1 MRDKWMAPEWLAC
14 PEIPQYSIGWRMG
27 CGEDYRYKLGDW
39 LDTLSGQELAEYE
52 RLFPMPVFWDS
63 LAVEEDDEEGDPALY
78 YDGDSYF
85 LRFWRPNGTPA
96 YDRTWLEKEAAAGKQ
111 LKYVH
116 FWGHTPERDGH
127 ITETCL
133 SQWWMA
139 EFQVEAQTYCCM
151 EQFMMAEKARLFGDK
166 EILEKILAATV
177 QGKIKALGREVRNF
191 DQTEWDKCKYTIVL
205 TGNFQKFLQNPE
217 LKNFLLR
224 TGDKILV
231 EASPR
236 DRIWGI
242 GMGKSNENAGN
253 PAAWRGKNLL
263 GFALMEVR
271 DELRRVCANED
282 KIDWSISRV

>member
-1 MRDKWMAPEWLAC
+1 MREKWMAPQWLAC
-14 PEIPQYSIGWRMG
+14 PGIPQYSIGWRMG
-27 CGEDYRYKLGDW
+27 HGEHYRYKLGDW
-39 LDTLSGQELAEYE
+39 LETLSGKEQEEYD
-52 RLFPMPVFWDS
+52 RLFPRPVFWDS
-63 LAVEEDDEEGDPALY
+63 EAVMEDEEESQDLY
-78 YDGDSYF
+78 YEGEEYI
-85 LRFWRPNGTPA
+85 LRYWRPQGLPA
-96 YDRTWLEKEAAAGKQ
+96 YDRAWLEGEAAAGKQ
-111 LKYVH
+111 LNYVH

-139 EFQVEAQTYCCM
+139 EFWVEAQRYSCM

-166 EILEKILAATV
+166 EVLEQILAAAE
-177 QGKIKALGREVRNF
+177 QGKIKALGRQVRNF
-191 DQTEWDKCKYTIVL
+191 DQTEWDRCKYTIVL

-217 LKNFLLR
+217 LKDFLLR

-242 GMGKSNENAGN
+242 GMGRNNENAGN
-253 PAAWRGKNLL
+253 PAAWKGKNLL

-282 KIDWSISRV
+282 KIDWGL

>member
-1 MRDKWMAPEWLAC
+1 MREKWMAPQWLAC
-14 PEIPQYSIGWRMG
+14 PGIPQYSIGWRMG
-27 CGEDYRYKLGDW
+27 HGEHYRYKLGDW
-39 LDTLSGQELAEYE
+39 LETLSGKEQEEYD
-52 RLFPMPVFWDS
+52 RLFPRPVFWDS
-63 LAVEEDDEEGDPALY
+63 EAVMEDEEESQDLY
-78 YDGDSYF
+78 YEGEEYI
-85 LRFWRPNGTPA
+85 LRYWRPQGLPA
-96 YDRTWLEKEAAAGKQ
+96 YDRAWLEGEAAAGKQ
-111 LKYVH
+111 LNYVH

-139 EFQVEAQTYCCM
+139 EFWVEAQRYSCM

-166 EILEKILAATV
+166 EVLEQILAAAE
-177 QGKIKALGREVRNF
+177 QGKIKALGRQVRNF
-191 DQTEWDKCKYTIVL
+191 DQTEWDRCKYTIVL

-217 LKNFLLR
+217 LKDFLLR

-242 GMGKSNENAGN
+242 GMGRNNENAGN
-253 PAAWRGKNLL
+253 PAAWKGKNLL

-271 DELRRVCANED
+271 DELRRVCGHED
-282 KIDWSISRV
+282 KIDWSLSGT

>member
-1 MRDKWMAPEWLAC
+1 MRDTWMAPQWLAC

-27 CGEDYRYKLGDW
+27 YGEHYRYKLGDW
-39 LDTLSGQELAEYE
+39 LETLSGKEQEEYD
-52 RLFPMPVFWDS
+52 RLFPRPVFWDS
-63 LAVEEDDEEGDPALY
+63 EAVMEDEEESQDLY
-78 YDGDSYF
+78 YEGEEYI
-85 LRFWRPNGTPA
+85 LRYWRPQGLPA
-96 YDRTWLEKEAAAGKQ
+96 YDRAWLEGEAAAGKQ
-111 LKYVH
+111 LNYVH

-139 EFQVEAQTYCCM
+139 EFWVEAQRYSCM

-166 EILEKILAATV
+166 EVLEQILAAAE
-177 QGKIKALGREVRNF
+177 QGKIKALGRQVRNF
-191 DQTEWDKCKYTIVL
+191 DQTEWDRCKYTIVL

-217 LKNFLLR
+217 LKDFLLR

-242 GMGKSNENAGN
+242 GMGKANENAQI
-253 PAAWRGKNLL
+253 PAAWRGRNLL

-282 KIDWSISRV
+282 KIDWALRP

>member
-1 MRDKWMAPEWLAC
+1 MREKWMAPQWLAC
-14 PEIPQYSIGWRMG
+14 PGIPQYSIGWRMG
-27 CGEDYRYKLGDW
+27 HGEDYRYKLGDW
-39 LDTLSGQELAEYE
+39 LETLSGKEQEEYD
-52 RLFPMPVFWDS
+52 RLFPRPVFWDS
-63 LAVEEDDEEGDPALY
+63 EAVMEDEEESQDLY
-78 YDGDSYF
+78 YEGEEYI
-85 LRFWRPNGTPA
+85 LRYWRPQGLPA
-96 YDRTWLEKEAAAGKQ
+96 YDRAWLEGEAAAGKQ
-111 LKYVH
+111 LNYVH

-139 EFQVEAQTYCCM
+139 EFWVEAQRYSCM

-166 EILEKILAATV
+166 EVLEQILAAAE
-177 QGKIKALGREVRNF
+177 QGKIKALGRQVRNF
-191 DQTEWDKCKYTIVL
+191 DQTEWDRCKYTIVL

-217 LKNFLLR
+217 LKDFLLR

-242 GMGKSNENAGN
+242 GMGRANENACN
-253 PAAWRGKNLL
+253 PAAWRGRNLL

-271 DELRRVCANED
+271 DELRRVCGHED
-282 KIDWSISRV
+282 KIDWSLSGT